1 MSIRDRIKMINE
13 SVDDEVDFDRFAH
26 PVDSDEDENLPVPTE
41 DEVSDEEESKETADD
56 VINRAVTEETTAIN
70 TYDEI
75 LGLIEDN
82 EDLKG
87 MIEEIKADEEEHLQL
102 LTHYV
107 ETGEVLSDED
117 LEKQEDEKDSDDEDE
132 EKEEVDECDEQ
143 TTEKEDLKE
152 SDATPEFLEEL
163 KNLLN
168 TYCRQ
173 SINSITLEKDEKL
186 GEDIVNVDGK
196 KINIEGDS
204 NLAVIKDI
212 LHQIG

>member
-13 SVDDEVDFDRFAH
+13 AVDDEVDFDRFAH

-41 DEVSDEEESKETADD
+41 DEVSDEEEPKETADD

-102 LTHYV
+102 LNHYV

-117 LEKQEDEKDSDDEDE
+117 LEKQEDEKDSDDEED
-132 EKEEVDECDEQ
+132 EKEEVDESAEQ

>member
-41 DEVSDEEESKETADD
+41 DEESKETADD

-102 LTHYV
+102 LNHYV

-117 LEKQEDEKDSDDEDE
+117 LEKQEDEKGSDEDE

>member
-41 DEVSDEEESKETADD
+41 DEESKETADD

-132 EKEEVDECDEQ
+132 EKEEVDECAEQ

>member
-41 DEVSDEEESKETADD
+41 DEEPKETADD

-117 LEKQEDEKDSDDEDE
+117 LEKQEDEKDSDEDE

>member
-41 DEVSDEEESKETADD
+41 DEVSDEEEPKETADD

-117 LEKQEDEKDSDDEDE
+117 LEKQKDEKDSDDEDE
-132 EKEEVDECDEQ
+132 EKEEVDEGAEQ

>member
-1 MSIRDRIKMINE
+1 MSIRDRIKLINE

-26 PVDSDEDENLPVPTE
+26 PVDSDEDEVEIE
-41 DEVSDEEESKETADD
+41 DENKEVTADD
-56 VINRAVTEETTAIN
+56 VIKRAVTEEEDAIN

-75 LGLIEDN
+75 LGLLGENDGDITE
-82 EDLKG
+82 
-87 MIEEIKADEEEHLQL
+87 MIKEIKKDEEDHLAL
-102 LTHYV
+102 LNHYV
-107 ETGEVLSDED
+107 ETGEVWTDED
-117 LEKQEDEKDSDDEDE
+117 LKAQEENGGEEETAMVEESDE
-132 EKEEVDECDEQ
+132 
-143 TTEKEDLKE
+143 LLE

>member
-1 MSIRDRIKMINE
+1 MSIRDRIKLINE

-26 PVDSDEDENLPVPTE
+26 PVDSDEDEVEIE
-41 DEVSDEEESKETADD
+41 DENEEVTADD
-56 VINRAVTEETTAIN
+56 VIKRAVTEEEDAIN

-75 LGLIEDN
+75 LGLLGENDGDITE
-82 EDLKG
+82 
-87 MIEEIKADEEEHLQL
+87 MIKEIKKDEEDHLAL
-102 LTHYV
+102 LNHYV
-107 ETGEVLSDED
+107 ETGEVWTDED
-117 LEKQEDEKDSDDEDE
+117 LKAQEKGNDE
-132 EKEEVDECDEQ
+132 ETAMVEESDE
-143 TTEKEDLKE
+143 LLE

>member
-41 DEVSDEEESKETADD
+41 DEEESKETADD

-102 LTHYV
+102 LNHYV

-117 LEKQEDEKDSDDEDE
+117 LEKQKEDSDEDSDDEDE
-132 EKEEVDECDEQ
+132 EKEEVDEGAEQ

>member
-41 DEVSDEEESKETADD
+41 DEDKETADD

-117 LEKQEDEKDSDDEDE
+117 LEKQEDEKDSDEDE
-132 EKEEVDECDEQ
+132 EKEEVDEGAEQ

>member
-1 MSIRDRIKMINE
+1 MSIRERIRMINE
-13 SVDDEVDFDRFAH
+13 SVEDEVDFDRFAH
-26 PVDSDEDENLPVPTE
+26 PVDSDEDEVEIDADEKE
-41 DEVSDEEESKETADD
+41 DKDETADD
-56 VINRAVTEETTAIN
+56 VIKRAVTEEEGAIA

-75 LGLIEDN
+75 LGLLGEN
-82 EDLKG
+82 NGDLTE
-87 MIEEIKADEEEHLQL
+87 MIQEIKKDEEDHLAL
-102 LTHYV
+102 LNHYV
-107 ETGEVLSDED
+107 DTGDVWTDED

-132 EKEEVDECDEQ
+132 EKEEVDEGAEQ

>member
-41 DEVSDEEESKETADD
+41 DEEESKETADD

-102 LTHYV
+102 LNHYV

-117 LEKQEDEKDSDDEDE
+117 LEKQEDEKDSDEDE

>member
-13 SVDDEVDFDRFAH
+13 AVDDEVDFDRFAH

-41 DEVSDEEESKETADD
+41 DEEKETADD
-56 VINRAVTEETTAIN
+56 VINRAVEEETTAIN

-117 LEKQEDEKDSDDEDE
+117 LEKQEDEEDSDDE
-132 EKEEVDECDEQ
+132 EKEEVDEGAEQ

-173 SINSITLEKDEKL
+173 SINSITLEKDERL

>member
-1 MSIRDRIKMINE
+1 MSIRDRIKLINE

-41 DEVSDEEESKETADD
+41 DEEKETADD

-117 LEKQEDEKDSDDEDE
+117 LEKQEDEKDSDEDE

>member
-41 DEVSDEEESKETADD
+41 DEDKETADD

-102 LTHYV
+102 LTHFV

-117 LEKQEDEKDSDDEDE
+117 LEKQEDEKDSDEDE
-132 EKEEVDECDEQ
+132 EKEEVDEGAEQ

>member
-1 MSIRDRIKMINE
+1 MSIRDRIKLINE

-41 DEVSDEEESKETADD
+41 DEVSDEEPKETADD

-117 LEKQEDEKDSDDEDE
+117 LEKQEDEKGSDEDE

>member
-13 SVDDEVDFDRFAH
+13 SVDDEVDYDRFAH
-26 PVDSDEDENLPVPTE
+26 PVDSDEDENLPVPTG
-41 DEVSDEEESKETADD
+41 DEEEPKETADD

-107 ETGEVLSDED
+107 ETGEVWTDED
-117 LEKQEDEKDSDDEDE
+117 LEKQEDEKDSDEGE
-132 EKEEVDECDEQ
+132 EKGEVDECDEQ

>member
-13 SVDDEVDFDRFAH
+13 AVDDEVDFDRFAH

-41 DEVSDEEESKETADD
+41 DEEKETADD
-56 VINRAVTEETTAIN
+56 VINRAVEEETTAIN

-102 LTHYV
+102 LNHYV

-117 LEKQEDEKDSDDEDE
+117 LEKQEDEKDSDEDE
-132 EKEEVDECDEQ
+132 EKEEVDEGAEQ

-173 SINSITLEKDEKL
+173 SINSITLEKDERL

>member
-41 DEVSDEEESKETADD
+41 DDEEPKETADD

-117 LEKQEDEKDSDDEDE
+117 LEKQKDEKDSDDEDE
-132 EKEEVDECDEQ
+132 EKEEVDEGAEQ

>member
-41 DEVSDEEESKETADD
+41 DEESKETADD

-117 LEKQEDEKDSDDEDE
+117 LEKQEDEKDSDEDE
-132 EKEEVDECDEQ
+132 EKEEVDEGAEQ
-143 TTEKEDLKE
+143 TTKKEDLKE

>member
-41 DEVSDEEESKETADD
+41 DEDKETADD

-117 LEKQEDEKDSDDEDE
+117 LEKQEDEKDSDEDE

>member
-117 LEKQEDEKDSDDEDE
+117 LEKQEDEKDSDEDE

>member
-41 DEVSDEEESKETADD
+41 DEEESKETADD

-132 EKEEVDECDEQ
+132 EKEEVDECAEQ
-143 TTEKEDLKE
+143 TTGKEDLKE

>member
-41 DEVSDEEESKETADD
+41 DEVSDEEEPKETADD

-117 LEKQEDEKDSDDEDE
+117 LEKQEDEKDSDEDE
-132 EKEEVDECDEQ
+132 EKEEVDEGAEQ

>member
-41 DEVSDEEESKETADD
+41 DEESKETADD

-117 LEKQEDEKDSDDEDE
+117 LEKQDDEKDSDDEDE
-132 EKEEVDECDEQ
+132 EKEEVDECAEQ
-143 TTEKEDLKE
+143 TTEKENLKE